1 MTHSN
6 QAIQD
11 PTREP
16 GRRARV
22 LLVVSLLVLTVLGAW
37 AAGVSG
43 HSRAAALRD
52 SASGGSASLAFSA
65 AGGGPVHFTGQL
77 DRGSVLANGDGIAKM
92 ELLIRADE
100 TPVCVPKGTAGRLFR
115 KNE

>member
-1 MTHSN
+1 MDTRRTAHSNKEKAMTHSN

-43 HSRAAALRD
+43 HSRVAALRD
-52 SASGGSASLAFSA
+52 SASGGSASLVAFS
-65 AGGGPVHFTGQL
+65 
-77 DRGSVLANGDGIAKM
+77 R
-92 ELLIRADE
+92 
-100 TPVCVPKGTAGRLFR
+100 
-115 KNE
+115 